1 MTNSSNSRSYQTLL
15 NRLGFLKSAY
25 TRNRIFYGILLFLC
39 FALVIAFLGLWA
51 NSIFLFPVVARV
63 AYLGSAALLLVVL
76 FSYFCIRPMVYKSSL
91 EELALKV
98 EDRFPELQNR
108 LIAALQLSRH
118 LKENPEGYSTDLIE
132 EVIHQADSVSSR
144 LDLKQIMDKTPIRRM
159 GRMAVTL
166 ATLWLIFGLLFPLGF
181 KTSLYVFSHPLTE
194 FSPPPEFSFIISPGN
209 GQAVKFSDVRIKID
223 VEGEKPSSVDLFWR
237 NEGADWNKEKL
248 PLSTTAE
255 NQRTNETLKLEPDF
269 VWQFKEVKRSFEYYA
284 QAQGI
289 KSELYKITVVDKPR
303 IVGLKLTFNYPR
315 YTRLKTQVTD
325 QNDGNITAIA
335 GTRVMIEATAN
346 KELDK
351 GEIVFSDSTRK
362 QTKVEGNL
370 VSSEI
375 LIRKDGAY
383 YIDLWDQSGN
393 QSQDPIEYKI
403 TSIADRFP
411 TVDILEPGH
420 DQDLTESMRV
430 GLLFRISDDY
440 GFSSLRLRY
449 RIISGGEESE
459 ERTRDIDIPAKGQSE
474 TNVEYLWSLADFPLI
489 PGDLV
494 SYRAVVYDNDTFSG
508 PKKGESQIYYLRL
521 PSLDEIIAEVEQ
533 EQEGQIADLETV
545 LRGQKDLKKKIEDL
559 SQEMNRW
566 TGLDM
571 DWQKKQEMEDALN
584 RQMKLTQDLKD
595 ISKKMDQSIKKVE
608 ENKLAA
614 AEMVEKMMEI
624 KKLME
629 EVATPEMKE
638 ALRQLAEAMKNM
650 DPEQLKQA
658 VKNMQLSAEEMLKRL
673 ERTLSLLK
681 RMQAE
686 QKLSNLIKKSEQ
698 MVEEQNKINQSTDS
712 SAKEDLP
719 KLASDEK
726 KLKDQLEQFEEELKE
741 FADLASQLSMLPPK
755 RLDKLANMAEQ
766 SGIKGDMDQMISQL
780 SSSNQSGA
788 SKSGK
793 SCSQKLQQM
802 QEQLTSAQ
810 QDMQE
815 EQKEEIVK
823 AIKKSLFDVFSL
835 SDNQEQLYDKISA
848 FGNRDLVLRDQAGK
862 QQNLKSAGFRISE
875 DLEALSH
882 ITLFVSADIL
892 RYVALSVAGME
903 EATKQLNE
911 LRGDIAAD
919 EQREAIYDLNVTARK
934 LMQAM
939 ASANKSCSGSGMQEM
954 FKKMSGMCDK
964 QGGINQQTMQLGQ
977 CGGDGNQPSLAQ
989 QAAMQRLA
997 AEQEAVRK
1005 ALSEL
1010 EREFGNSSEIAGRLD
1025 KIGQEMKK
1033 VVEDFERMRVD
1044 QTTIDRQKQ
1053 ILSRLLDTEKSMR
1066 ERDYSKQRRAE
1077 VGEDVS
1083 RTSPGELSS
1092 ETLQS
1097 EERGAE
1103 DLTRF
1108 MQEAYPKEYEQLIK
1122 EYFKALSE
1130 EKSKR

>member
-1 MTNSSNSRSYQTLL
+1 VTNSDSYKNYQMLL
-15 NRLGFLKSAY
+15 DRLEILRRVY
-25 TRNRIFYGILLFLC
+25 TRNRLFYGTLLFLC
-39 FALVIAFLGLWA
+39 FALGIAFLGLWA
-51 NSIFLFPVVARV
+51 NSVFLFPVIARV
-63 AYLGSAALLLVVL
+63 AYLGGAALVLVVL
-76 FSYFCIRPMVYKSSL
+76 FSYFCIRPVIYKSSL

-98 EDRFPELQNR
+98 EDKFPDLQNR
-108 LIAALQLSRH
+108 LIAALQLCKH
-118 LKENPEGYSTDLIE
+118 LKNNPEGYSTDLIE
-132 EVIHQADSVSSR
+132 EVIHQADSISSR
-144 LDLKQIMDKTPIRRM
+144 LDLKQIVDQTPLRRM
-159 GRMAVTL
+159 GRLTIGFA
-166 ATLWLIFGLLFPLGF
+166 ALWLIFGMLFPSTF
-181 KTSLYVFSHPLTE
+181 KTSFYVFSRPLTE
-194 FSPPPEFSFIISPGN
+194 FTPPPEFSFVISPGN
-209 GQAVKFSDVRIKID
+209 DEVVKFSDVRIKID

-237 NEGADWNKEKL
+237 NQGADWNREKL
-248 PLSTTAE
+248 ALSTTAE
-255 NQRTNETLKLEPDF
+255 NQRTNETPKLEPDF
-269 VWQFKEVKRSFEYYA
+269 AWQFREVKRSFEYYA

-289 KSELYKITVVDKPR
+289 KSEQFKITVVDKPR
-303 IVGLKLTFNYPR
+303 IVGLKLTFNYPG
-315 YTRLKTQVTD
+315 YTRLKTQVID
-325 QNDGNITAIA
+325 QNDGNITTIA
-335 GTRVMIEATAN
+335 GTRVIIQATAN

-351 GEIVFSDSTRK
+351 GEIVFSDSTRT

-370 VSSEI
+370 AFGEI
-375 LIRKDGAY
+375 LVNRDGAY
-383 YIDLWDQSGN
+383 HVDLWDQSGN
-393 QSQDPIEYKI
+393 RSQNPIEYKI
-403 TSIADRFP
+403 TCIADQFP

-420 DQDLTESMRV
+420 DRDLTENMRV

-440 GFSSLRLRY
+440 GFSSLRLKY
-449 RIISGGEESE
+449 RIISGGEESQ
-459 ERTRDIDIPAKGQSE
+459 ERTRDVNLAVKGQTE
-474 TNVEYLWSLADFPLI
+474 ANVEFLWSLADLPLV

-494 SYRAVVYDNDTFSG
+494 SYRAVVYDNDSFSG
-508 PKKGESQIYYLRL
+508 PKKGESQTYYLRL

-533 EQEGQIADLETV
+533 EQEGQIIDLETV

-584 RQMKLTQDLKD
+584 KQMKLTQDLKD
-595 ISKKMDQSIKKVE
+595 ISQKMDLSIKKIE

-614 AEMVEKMMEI
+614 VEMVEKMVEI

-638 ALRQLAEAMKNM
+638 ALKQLAEAMKNM
-650 DPEQLKQA
+650 DPEQMKQA
-658 VKNMQLSAEEMLKRL
+658 MKNMQLSAEEMLKRL

-698 MVEEQNKINQSTDS
+698 MIEEQNQVNQSTDS
-712 SAKEDLP
+712 STKEDLP
-719 KLASDEK
+719 KLAADEK
-726 KLKDQLEQFEEELKE
+726 KLKEELDRFEEELKE
-741 FADLASQLSMLPPK
+741 FTDLASQLSMLPPK
-755 RLDKLANMAEQ
+755 RLNDLANMVEQ
-766 SGIKGDMDQMISQL
+766 SGTKGDMEQMISQL
-780 SSSNQSGA
+780 SGSNRSGA

-793 SCSQKLQQM
+793 SSSQKLQQM
-802 QEQLTSAQ
+802 KEQLTSAQ
-810 QDMQE
+810 QDMQQ

-835 SDNQEQLYDKISA
+835 SDNQEQLHDKIGG
-848 FGNRDLVLRDQAGK
+848 FGNRDLALRDQAGK
-862 QQNLKSAGFRISE
+862 QQNLKSAGLRISE

-911 LRGDIAAD
+911 LRADIAID

-964 QGGINQQTMQLGQ
+964 QGGINEQTMQLGQ
-977 CGGDGNQPSLAQ
+977 CGGNGSELTLSQ

-1083 RTSPGELSS
+1083 RTSPQELSS
-1092 ETLQS
+1092 ETS
-1097 EERGAE
+1097 RGEGRTTE

>member
-802 QEQLTSAQ
+802 KEQLTSAQ

-835 SDNQEQLYDKISA
+835 SDNQEQLYDKISG

-919 EQREAIYDLNVTARK
+919 EQREALYDLNVTARK

-1025 KIGQEMKK
+1025 KIGEEMKK
-1033 VVEDFERMRVD
+1033 VLEDFERMRVD
-1044 QTTIDRQKQ
+1044 QSTIDRQKQ